1 MANYS
6 LILDTKFKPFSYQE
20 MVAPVIAATQAHQA
34 IEEEYGNLS
43 AKASVFENMANKQT
57 DPYAYKMYKTYS
69 DDLSARADELMK
81 YGLNASSRKG
91 MLDMR
96 ARYSK
101 EILPIETAYKRRE
114 ALAEEQRKAMAANPT
129 MLYQRY
135 ARNMSLDDFI
145 KNPSLDYGSQY
156 SGALLTQQV
165 AQAAANIAKEARDS
179 EEGKRKLRQIVPYQY
194 EMVQQNGFS
203 REAVM
208 KAILNSPDADSI
220 LTGLVESAIG
230 TSGVKNWGD
239 ADTVRRAY
247 DYARQ
252 GLYHA
257 IGTTQYQM
265 VADQF
270 GMQSALQNQA
280 HRHRMAEAREAG
292 RAQAAAMA
300 QQQQSKA
307 RMWAFKDNKLAGVKG
322 NNANQFKKYHK
333 YGFVR
338 HNGELTVTGVKNSKL
353 GSRIANYIYQAEHAK
368 TPAERNKYATLAY
381 RAAYGKDPVYTNTG
395 YYGPLA
401 SGDIHPNNTGKRGLT
416 TAEIIGAAKSSSQYQ
431 FYTDLRG
438 SGITRRSIETGWWS
452 RNNLDKVQTAYSTN
466 VGNPVVG
473 QLTHTLNNE
482 SGKELM
488 VSVASELGNQNV
500 YGVKVNN
507 KGEVVSNNKG
517 VKLSSFVKDGESK
530 VFIKHFSLVPT
541 SPGTA
546 ILTLSNGQRVMLTR
560 AQMNQVF
567 GTSITDA
574 LITNSKLYTNGNS
587 NESALGLANLNE
599 IMGTATTQWGN
610 PSASGTGQID
620 LPWDYGY

>member
-300 QQQQSKA
+300 QQQSKA
-307 RMWAFKDNKLAGVKG
+307 RMWAFKDNKLAGEKG
-322 NNANQFKKYHK
+322 SRSNQFQKYHK

-338 HNGELTVTGVKNSKL
+338 QDGHLTVTGARNSKL

-381 RAAYGKDPVYTNTG
+381 RAAYGKDPVYTSTG

-401 SGDIHPNNTGKRGLT
+401 SGDIHPNNIGKRGLT

-431 FYTDLRG
+431 FYTDLRS

-560 AQMNQVF
+560 AQMNQAF

-574 LITNSKLYTNGNS
+574 LITNSKLYASGNS

-599 IMGTATTQWGN
+599 IMGTATTQWGS